1 MIFSTFDDRN
11 IHCARRLNLVVDV
24 LCAWIRAA
32 TPVFGDKCFTKIAPA
47 TRSMGDIRKIL
58 RPIGTRLTE
67 RLWAVLFASANNRR
81 TALRRLFNHH
91 MAPNVLAFITF
102 DDHALFVDP
111 RDQMIAFR
119 LLSGHSWQRA
129 EFEAAVTATE
139 AVGAL
144 QPGKWFIDC
153 GANIGTQTIY
163 AMRSGKFCGAVAIEP
178 EPHNLDL
185 LRRNL
190 AINGLSERVHVVAA
204 AASRQSGSAT
214 LVRDQHNFGAHSIEP
229 NWSNTPGSTLTV
241 ETRSIDSIMAS
252 FNIAPE
258 DVGLVWIDVE
268 GHEMEALQ
276 GMQRLRSAKVPIVSE
291 VSLNSQGP
299 VEADALRTLL
309 LQDYTS
315 AQHLHSLGAQSSRQI
330 NTEVPDSRSIA
341 DFEFGARQTDVL
353 IFNTRQASPNLA
365 E

>member
-91 MAPNVLAFITF
+91 MAPNALAFITF

-163 AMRSGKFCGAVAIEP
+163 A
-178 EPHNLDL
+178 
-185 LRRNL
+185 
-190 AINGLSERVHVVAA
+190 
-204 AASRQSGSAT
+204 
-214 LVRDQHNFGAHSIEP
+214 
-229 NWSNTPGSTLTV
+229 
-241 ETRSIDSIMAS
+241 
-252 FNIAPE
+252 
-258 DVGLVWIDVE
+258 
-268 GHEMEALQ
+268 
-276 GMQRLRSAKVPIVSE
+276 LRSPS
-291 VSLNSQGP
+291 
-299 VEADALRTLL
+299 
-309 LQDYTS
+309 
-315 AQHLHSLGAQSSRQI
+315 
-330 NTEVPDSRSIA
+330 
-341 DFEFGARQTDVL
+341 
-353 IFNTRQASPNLA
+353 SPNLTISICCDVTSRSTVSA
-365 E
+365 NEFTSSPLRPVDRVAARHWSATNTISVRTRLNRIGRIRRARR

>member
-1 MIFSTFDDRN
+1 MYYGCYAIFGRQT
-11 IHCARRLNLVVDV
+11 IA
-24 LCAWIRAA
+24 IR
-32 TPVFGDKCFTKIAPA
+32 TPV
-47 TRSMGDIRKIL
+47 TRSMGDIKNIV
-58 RPIGTRLTE
+58 RPISNRLTE
-67 RLWAVLFASANNRR
+67 RLWALLFASANNRR
-81 TALRRLFNHH
+81 TALRRLFNLH
-91 MAPNVLAFITF
+91 MAPNALAFVTF
-102 DDHALFVDP
+102 DDHSLFVDP

-129 EFEAAVTATE
+129 EFETAVAATE

-144 QPGKWFIDC
+144 KSGKWFVDC

-185 LRRNL
+185 LKRNL
-190 AINGLSERVHVVAA
+190 AINGLSDQVHVVAA

-214 LVRDQHNFGAHSIEP
+214 LVRDRNNFGAHSIEP

-268 GHEMEALQ
+268 GHEIEALH
-276 GMQRLRSAKVPIVSE
+276 GMQHLRNAKVPIVSE

-299 VEADALRTLL
+299 GEIDVLRALL

-315 AQHLHSLGAQSSRQI
+315 AQHLHSLVEDSNRSKK
-330 NTEVPDSRSIA
+330 TEIATSRSIA

-353 IFNTRQASPNLA
+353 IFNAGGASPSLA